1 MGLNRND
8 AVIRIVSLLIVLS
21 MITEFTVRQAYA
33 APLLM
38 PDQKQEEAAL
48 DENSCVITYDANGGG
63 FFLNPDTGSD
73 ENLPDSETPFI
84 PEGGDQI
91 CSEIVGQ
98 DTLLF
103 NRCPVNLTA
112 CEGQRFL
119 GWSTSRDGSR
129 IIPDEGIAA
138 EGDITL
144 YAIWE
149 SVQSGASGP
158 GTVND
163 SGKNTVGD
171 TPEEWEKPE
180 GDEKSAEETT
190 SGAEYAAEAEIPFG
204 IEYPTEGITSGAEYA
219 AEAEIPLGIEYPA
232 EGMTSGAEYAAETEI
247 PLGIEYP
254 AEGMTSGAEYA
265 AEAEIP
271 LGMEYPAE
279 GMTSGAE
286 YAAETEIP
294 LGMEYL
300 AKGATS
306 GAEYAAEVEIPEGSE
321 EKSEAVSESAANA
334 AANAAAGAAAN
345 TAGTD
350 DTKTDTGRKT
360 APAEEEKE
368 LTGDAITGTSLSV
381 QAKRRFA
388 RVTVHLSRTTFVYNG
403 TPRRPSVTVRYGRT
417 ILRKGAD
424 YVMAYGRNV
433 NAGRAV
439 VKLVGRGKYAGV
451 VKRDFRIVRAAQK
464 MTVTAP
470 AKLAV
475 GRKTRLKVGGVR
487 ETRKYYFKTS
497 NSGLAEA
504 ASNGRVTARK
514 VGTARITISTAAT
527 RNFRAAKRT
536 VSIRIV
542 PGAPRSFRIKNLTK
556 GFRLTWTKVPGATGY
571 ILYRNGKKI
580 KTINRGGTT
589 SYKDTAA
596 DCNGRKYLYKI
607 IAKASTGTSTLPKTV
622 TGYRGI
628 SYTTTSGKKIRYCF
642 EQSYVIRTLKNSARN
657 DLAVI
662 DMDGVKQ
669 SSIRE
674 AAKRGVQ
681 IYGYLNAGALE
692 HTRSYYSDFKHLRL
706 EEYEGWDGEYW
717 VDVTGKGWYSHLIH
731 EAKKMK
737 KAGAVGVYLDNTD
750 IYYMVKREFD
760 DDDPDLLRSVPS
772 AGRVYSVLK
781 KAVNT
786 IENEVGLVVMPNGGD
801 HFVKKFVNDCPGVIK
816 VVNQEG
822 VLYMNNKK
830 QSSGEKKYRTDYLDW
845 CKNKGIFVRGIE
857 YTNSSS
863 AASEVRRYYRQHGWL
878 GAYISRHK
886 NLLGD

>member
-73 ENLPDSETPFI
+73 ENLSDSETPFI

-98 DTLLF
+98 GTLLF

-190 SGAEYAAEAEIPFG
+190 SGAEYAAE
-204 IEYPTEGITSGAEYA
+204 
-219 AEAEIPLGIEYPA
+219 
-232 EGMTSGAEYAAETEI
+232 TEI

-265 AEAEIP
+265 PETELPFGI
-271 LGMEYPAE
+271 ENPAE

-294 LGMEYL
+294 LGMEYP

-334 AANAAAGAAAN
+334 AATAAAGAAAN

-451 VKRDFRIVRAAQK
+451 VKKYFRIVRAAQK

-642 EQSYVIRTLKNSARN
+642 EQSYVTRTLKNSARN

>member
-1 MGLNRND
+1 
-8 AVIRIVSLLIVLS
+8 
-21 MITEFTVRQAYA
+21 
-33 APLLM
+33 
-38 PDQKQEEAAL
+38 
-48 DENSCVITYDANGGG
+48 
-63 FFLNPDTGSD
+63 
-73 ENLPDSETPFI
+73 
-84 PEGGDQI
+84 
-91 CSEIVGQ
+91 
-98 DTLLF
+98 
-103 NRCPVNLTA
+103 
-112 CEGQRFL
+112 
-119 GWSTSRDGSR
+119 
-129 IIPDEGIAA
+129 
-138 EGDITL
+138 
-144 YAIWE
+144 
-149 SVQSGASGP
+149 
-158 GTVND
+158 
-163 SGKNTVGD
+163 
-171 TPEEWEKPE
+171 
-180 GDEKSAEETT
+180 
-190 SGAEYAAEAEIPFG
+190 
-204 IEYPTEGITSGAEYA
+204 
-219 AEAEIPLGIEYPA
+219 
-232 EGMTSGAEYAAETEI
+232 
-247 PLGIEYP
+247 
-254 AEGMTSGAEYA
+254 
-265 AEAEIP
+265 
-271 LGMEYPAE
+271 
-279 GMTSGAE
+279 
-286 YAAETEIP
+286 
-294 LGMEYL
+294 
-300 AKGATS
+300 
-306 GAEYAAEVEIPEGSE
+306 
-321 EKSEAVSESAANA
+321 
-334 AANAAAGAAAN
+334 
-345 TAGTD
+345 
-350 DTKTDTGRKT
+350 
-360 APAEEEKE
+360 
-368 LTGDAITGTSLSV
+368 
-381 QAKRRFA
+381 
-388 RVTVHLSRTTFVYNG
+388 
-403 TPRRPSVTVRYGRT
+403 
-417 ILRKGAD
+417 
-424 YVMAYGRNV
+424 MAYGRNV

-451 VKRDFRIVRAAQK
+451 VKKYFRIVRAAQK

-470 AKLAV
+470 AKLVV

-642 EQSYVIRTLKNSARN
+642 EQSYVTRTLKNSARN

-801 HFVKKFVNDCPGVIK
+801 HFVKKFINDCPGVIK

>member
-21 MITEFTVRQAYA
+21 MITGFTVRQAYA

-48 DENSCVITYDANGGG
+48 DENRCVITYDANGGG

-73 ENLPDSETPFI
+73 ENLSDSETPFI

-98 DTLLF
+98 GTLLF

-138 EGDITL
+138 EGDMTL

-204 IEYPTEGITSGAEYA
+204 IEYP
-219 AEAEIPLGIEYPA
+219 
-232 EGMTSGAEYAAETEI
+232 
-247 PLGIEYP
+247 
-254 AEGMTSGAEYA
+254 
-265 AEAEIP
+265 
-271 LGMEYPAE
+271 AE

-294 LGMEYL
+294 LGMEYP

-334 AANAAAGAAAN
+334 AATAAAGAAAN

-451 VKRDFRIVRAAQK
+451 VKKYFRIVRAAQK

-642 EQSYVIRTLKNSARN
+642 EQSYVTRTLKNSARN

-760 DDDPDLLRSVPS
+760 DEDPDLLRSVPS

>member
-1 MGLNRND
+1 MNRKKRMNSKMGLNRND

-73 ENLPDSETPFI
+73 ENLSDSETPFI
-84 PEGGDQI
+84 LEGGDQI

-98 DTLLF
+98 GTLLF

-190 SGAEYAAEAEIPFG
+190 SGAEYAAE
-204 IEYPTEGITSGAEYA
+204 T
-219 AEAEIPLGIEYPA
+219 EIPLGIEYPA

-247 PLGIEYP
+247 PLG
-254 AEGMTSGAEYA
+254 
-265 AEAEIP
+265 
-271 LGMEYPAE
+271 MEYP
-279 GMTSGAE
+279 
-286 YAAETEIP
+286 
-294 LGMEYL
+294 

-334 AANAAAGAAAN
+334 AATAAAGAAAN

-451 VKRDFRIVRAAQK
+451 VKRYFRIVRAAQK

-642 EQSYVIRTLKNSARN
+642 EQSYVTRTLKNSARN